1 MEKDV
6 RIQPDIA
13 EFLIQGICGRKNAE
27 VECHSY
33 FCLHSGCQ
41 GKRKQYIFFPFISL
55 SSPYSKNL
63 IA

>member
-41 GKRKQYIFFPFISL
+41 GKGKQYYFFSH
-55 SSPYSKNL
+55 SSVSVVH
-63 IA
+63 IRSI

>member
-27 VECHSY
+27 VGCPSC

-41 GKRKQYIFFPFISL
+41 GKGKQYIFFH
-55 SSPYSKNL
+55 SSASVVH
-63 IA
+63 I